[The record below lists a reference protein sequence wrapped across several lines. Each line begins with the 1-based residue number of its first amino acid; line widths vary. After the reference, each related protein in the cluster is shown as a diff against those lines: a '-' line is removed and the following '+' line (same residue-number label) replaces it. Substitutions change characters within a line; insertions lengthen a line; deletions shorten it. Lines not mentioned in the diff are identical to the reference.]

1 MDNSNLPPE
10 LLNNI
15 ASQDP
20 ENSSDACGERSPLDT
35 LTENSGSA
43 EPTYSIFSSK
53 SADSH
58 GTDEYTPSARN
69 LDPTDDATSTHPGV
83 EADMRSGILEADMQS
98 GISETDMQSGVF
110 EADMRSGVSE
120 TDTSKTDFILVGDPS
135 TPETDTECIKNASS
149 YNYDPSCEQ
158 IPSRD
163 NGDSNYD
170 QVPSR
175 NNSDS
180 GYEQIPFRD
189 NGDSGYGQ
197 VPSRNTGNA
206 DHANSGY
213 AITDHN
219 DGAYAYSDYKNAN
232 RGFYGSRGAAARTG
246 GISKKF
252 FIVSLIVAMLLTSA
266 VTTLG
271 MILYTNNFSEG
282 SDRAT
287 NYTLSKESKSLSYDS
302 IVHKVNSSVVSIVTE
317 SVSTDTWA
325 QNYVKKGAGSG
336 VIIQKNGY
344 ILTCNH
350 VIQNAS
356 KIRVNM
362 SNDKSYPAKLV
373 ASSPDDDLAVLK
385 ISANGLNAATYGDS
399 SKLEVGDQVIAIGNP
414 LGQLS
419 NTASTGIIS
428 ALNRQLTIENR
439 KLNLLQTDA
448 SINPG
453 NSGGALFNSSGN
465 LIGIVVAKSAGSD
478 VEGLGFAI
486 PINHAAEIAKKLIKD
501 GDIKSKTESSGQGAL
516 IGVTIQDLGKDQAR
530 SGGFDDGGVFII
542 SVTSPYARKAGL
554 QSRDRIYSLGGKLIK
569 DSAALKSALSKYKA
583 GDKVNVVVVRNNKKI
598 SAKVTL
604 IAASQTPQ

>member
-10 LLNNI
+10 LRNNI

-53 SADSH
+53 SADPH
-58 GTDEYTPSARN
+58 GTDAHTPSARN

-83 EADMRSGILEADMQS
+83 EADMQ
-98 GISETDMQSGVF
+98 
-110 EADMRSGVSE
+110 SGVSE

-135 TPETDTECIKNASS
+135 TPETDTEGIKSSSS

-170 QVPSR
+170 QVPYRDNGDPS
-175 NNSDS
+175 
-180 GYEQIPFRD
+180 YEQIPSRD
-189 NGDSGYGQ
+189 NGNSDYDQ

-206 DHANSGY
+206 DHTNSGY

-232 RGFYGSRGAAARTG
+232 RSFYGSRGAAARPG

-516 IGVTIQDLGKDQAR
+516 IGVTIQDLSKEQAR

>member
-43 EPTYSIFSSK
+43 EPTNSIFSSK
-53 SADSH
+53 SADPH

-69 LDPTDDATSTHPGV
+69 LDTTDDATSTHPGV

-98 GISETDMQSGVF
+98 GISETYMRSGISETDMQSGLS
-110 EADMRSGVSE
+110 ETYMRSGVSE

-135 TPETDTECIKNASS
+135 TPETDTEGIKSASS

-163 NGDSNYD
+163 NGDSDYD
-170 QVPSR
+170 QVSSRDNGDPSYEQVPSR
-175 NNSDS
+175 DT
-180 GYEQIPFRD
+180 D
-189 NGDSGYGQ
+189 
-197 VPSRNTGNA
+197 NA

-232 RGFYGSRGAAARTG
+232 RGFYGSRGAAARPG

-287 NYTLSKESKSLSYDS
+287 NYTLSKESKSLPYDS

>member
-10 LLNNI
+10 LRNNI

-53 SADSH
+53 SADPH
-58 GTDEYTPSARN
+58 GTDAHTPSARN

-83 EADMRSGILEADMQS
+83 EADMRSGILEADMRS
-98 GISETDMQSGVF
+98 GIL
-110 EADMRSGVSE
+110 EADMQSGVSE

-135 TPETDTECIKNASS
+135 TPETDTEDTGSGSS
-149 YNYDPSCEQ
+149 YNC
-158 IPSRD
+158 
-163 NGDSNYD
+163 DSNYD

-189 NGDSGYGQ
+189 NGDSGYEQ
-197 VPSRNTGNA
+197 VPSRDTDNA
-206 DHANSGY
+206 NHANSGY

-219 DGAYAYSDYKNAN
+219 DSAYAYSDYKNAN
-232 RGFYGSRGAAARTG
+232 RGFYGSRGAAARPG

-516 IGVTIQDLGKDQAR
+516 IGVTIQDLSKEQAR

>member
-10 LLNNI
+10 LRNNTP
-15 ASQDP
+15 SQDP
-20 ENSSDACGERSPLDT
+20 ENSSDTCGERTPLDT
-35 LTENSGSA
+35 LTENSASA

-53 SADSH
+53 SADSD
-58 GTDEYTPSARN
+58 GTDAHTSSARN
-69 LDPTDDATSTHPGV
+69 LDPTDDAASTHPGI
-83 EADMRSGILEADMQS
+83 EADMQSGIFEEDMQS
-98 GISETDMQSGVF
+98 GISET
-110 EADMRSGVSE
+110 DMRSGVSE
-120 TDTSKTDFILVGDPS
+120 TDTSKTEFILIGDPS
-135 TPETDTECIKNASS
+135 TPETDAE
-149 YNYDPSCEQ
+149 D
-158 IPSRD
+158 
-163 NGDSNYD
+163 
-170 QVPSR
+170 
-175 NNSDS
+175 
-180 GYEQIPFRD
+180 
-189 NGDSGYGQ
+189 
-197 VPSRNTGNA
+197 TGNG
-206 DHANSGY
+206 S
-213 AITDHN
+213 
-219 DGAYAYSDYKNAN
+219 AYAHSDYKNAN
-232 RGFYGSRGAAARTG
+232 RGFYGSRSTAARSG

-252 FIVSLIVAMLLTSA
+252 FIASLIVAMLLTSA

-516 IGVTIQDLGKDQAR
+516 IGVTIQDLSKEQAR

>member
-10 LLNNI
+10 LRNNTP
-15 ASQDP
+15 SQDP
-20 ENSSDACGERSPLDT
+20 ENSSDTCGERTPLDT
-35 LTENSGSA
+35 LTENSASA

-53 SADSH
+53 SADSD
-58 GTDEYTPSARN
+58 GTDAHTSSARN
-69 LDPTDDATSTHPGV
+69 LDPTDDAASTHPGI
-83 EADMRSGILEADMQS
+83 EADMQSGIFEEDMQS
-98 GISETDMQSGVF
+98 GISET
-110 EADMRSGVSE
+110 DMRSGVSE
-120 TDTSKTDFILVGDPS
+120 TDTSKTDFILIGDPS
-135 TPETDTECIKNASS
+135 TPETDAEDTGSGSS
-149 YNYDPSCEQ
+149 YNC
-158 IPSRD
+158 
-163 NGDSNYD
+163 DSNYD

-175 NNSDS
+175 DT
-180 GYEQIPFRD
+180 D
-189 NGDSGYGQ
+189 
-197 VPSRNTGNA
+197 NA

-219 DGAYAYSDYKNAN
+219 GSAYAHSDYKNAN
-232 RGFYGSRGAAARTG
+232 RGFYGSRSTAARSG

-252 FIVSLIVAMLLTSA
+252 FIASLIVAMLLTSA

-516 IGVTIQDLGKDQAR
+516 IGVTIQDLSKEQAR

>member
-10 LLNNI
+10 LRNNTP
-15 ASQDP
+15 SQDP
-20 ENSSDACGERSPLDT
+20 ENSSDTCGERTPLDT
-35 LTENSGSA
+35 LTENSASA

-53 SADSH
+53 SADSD
-58 GTDEYTPSARN
+58 GTDAHTSSARN
-69 LDPTDDATSTHPGV
+69 LDPTDDAASTHPG
-83 EADMRSGILEADMQS
+83 IEADMQS
-98 GISETDMQSGVF
+98 GISET
-110 EADMRSGVSE
+110 DMRSGVSE
-120 TDTSKTDFILVGDPS
+120 TDTSKTDFILIGDPS
-135 TPETDTECIKNASS
+135 TPETDAEDTGSGSS
-149 YNYDPSCEQ
+149 YNC
-158 IPSRD
+158 
-163 NGDSNYD
+163 DSNYD

-175 NNSDS
+175 DT
-180 GYEQIPFRD
+180 D
-189 NGDSGYGQ
+189 
-197 VPSRNTGNA
+197 NA

-219 DGAYAYSDYKNAN
+219 GSAYAHSDYKNAN
-232 RGFYGSRGAAARTG
+232 RGFYGSRSTAARSG

-252 FIVSLIVAMLLTSA
+252 FIASLIVAMLLTSA

-516 IGVTIQDLGKDQAR
+516 IGVTIQDLSKEQAR

>member
-53 SADSH
+53 SADPH
-58 GTDEYTPSARN
+58 GTDAHTPSARN
-69 LDPTDDATSTHPGV
+69 LDTTDDATSTHPGV

-98 GISETDMQSGVF
+98 GISETD
-110 EADMRSGVSE
+110 
-120 TDTSKTDFILVGDPS
+120 TSKTDFILVGDPS
-135 TPETDTECIKNASS
+135 TPETDTECIKSASS

-163 NGDSNYD
+163 NGDSDYD
-170 QVPSR
+170 QVPS
-175 NNSDS
+175 
-180 GYEQIPFRD
+180 RD

-219 DGAYAYSDYKNAN
+219 GSAYAYSDYKNAN
-232 RGFYGSRGAAARTG
+232 RGFYGSRGAAARPG

-516 IGVTIQDLGKDQAR
+516 IGVTIQDLGKEQAR
-530 SGGFDDGGVFII
+530 AGGFDDGGVFII

>member
-10 LLNNI
+10 LRNNTP
-15 ASQDP
+15 SQDP
-20 ENSSDACGERSPLDT
+20 ENSSDTCGERTPLDT
-35 LTENSGSA
+35 LTENSASA

-53 SADSH
+53 SADSD
-58 GTDEYTPSARN
+58 GTDAHTSSARN
-69 LDPTDDATSTHPGV
+69 LDPTDDAASTHPGI
-83 EADMRSGILEADMQS
+83 EADMQSGIFEEDMQS
-98 GISETDMQSGVF
+98 GISET
-110 EADMRSGVSE
+110 DMRSGVSE
-120 TDTSKTDFILVGDPS
+120 TDTSKTEFILIGDPS
-135 TPETDTECIKNASS
+135 TPETDAEDTGSGSS
-149 YNYDPSCEQ
+149 YNC
-158 IPSRD
+158 
-163 NGDSNYD
+163 DSNYD

-189 NGDSGYGQ
+189 NGDSGYEQ
-197 VPSRNTGNA
+197 VPSRDTDNA
-206 DHANSGY
+206 NHANSGY

-219 DGAYAYSDYKNAN
+219 GSAYAHSDYKNAN
-232 RGFYGSRGAAARTG
+232 RGFYGSRSTAARSG

-252 FIVSLIVAMLLTSA
+252 FIASLIVAMLLTSA

-516 IGVTIQDLGKDQAR
+516 IGVTIQDLSKEQAR